1 MAEKKLAADL
11 NLLTNA
17 LKNFGL
23 EIYGSVS
30 ELPSTGTVGQIVYNE
45 DSGYLYFWN
54 GSAWVKL
61 TNTADETTLK
71 TLIETN
77 QANIAANS
85 SAIEE
90 LQWKA
95 VTLEIKPTGSQI
107 ILTNTGDVGIGAT
120 AKASK
125 SVKTLS
131 ITANQGAGHITAATL
146 SKSASDTNTVSV
158 STALTPTD
166 VTAPASITLIAN
178 AKSSNA
184 DLEVKIASLVLYF
197 VNPMYV
203 FAGTAATP
211 TSLSTGAQSARRS
224 PAGTYSITTTAGQ
237 YVWFAVPSDSV
248 MSKGTITTIKSGG
261 FDVPFSLVSST
272 AISGYNLYRTDKAL
286 AAGDN
291 KFVIA

>member
-1 MAEKKLAADL
+1 MAEKKLATDL
-11 NLLTNA
+11 NLLTNT

-45 DSGYLYFWN
+45 DSEYLYFWN

-61 TNTADETTLK
+61 TNTADENTLK
-71 TLIETN
+71 ALIEANKT
-77 QANIAANS
+77 NIAANS

-90 LQWKA
+90 LQWGAITIGIKA
-95 VTLEIKPTGSQI
+95 TGSTI
-107 ILTNTGDVGIGAT
+107 ILTNTAAVNIGAT
-120 AKASK
+120 ATTSK

-131 ITANQGAGHITAATL
+131 IVANRGAGHITAATL

-158 STALTPTD
+158 STAVAASD
-166 VTAPASITLIAN
+166 VTSPTSITLIATAN
-178 AKSSNA
+178 ASNA
-184 DLEVKIASLVLYF
+184 DLTAKAASLVLYF

-203 FAGTAATP
+203 FAGTASTP
-211 TSLSTGAQSARRS
+211 TALSTGAQSARRS

-248 MSKGTITTIKSGG
+248 MSKGTITTIKSSG

-286 AAGDN
+286 AAGEN
-291 KFVIA
+291 TFVIA